1 MMKVYV
7 DTSVYGGMFDHEF
20 EKWSKLFFKEVDL
33 GLKSVYTSNLV
44 KQEILEAPA
53 EVKNLFLKYEKK
65 AEFIEINNM
74 VARLAETYIS
84 EKVLTPKFFND
95 AVHIAAATI
104 YKVDVIVSW
113 NFKHIVNLNRIR
125 LFNSVNL
132 KQGFSI
138 IEIRSPREV
147 LTLSA

>member
-1 MMKVYV
+1 MK
-7 DTSVYGGMFDHEF
+7 GRLNLL
-20 EKWSKLFFKEVDL
+20 KLIH
-33 GLKSVYTSNLV
+33 GSGS
-44 KQEILEAPA
+44 P
-53 EVKNLFLKYEKK
+53 KY
-65 AEFIEINNM
+65 I
-74 VARLAETYIS
+74 YIS

-95 AVHIAAATI
+95 AVHIAAATT